1 MSTRKDG
8 VEVRQNLREARKRK
22 RLTQSD
28 VARLLN
34 ITARQYGAIETGASN
49 GSVKVWQE
57 IKRVLGG
64 TIDDLLQDKENVS
77 QEDEK

>member
-1 MSTRKDG
+1 MSTRKDRG
-8 VEVRQNLREARKRK
+8 EVRQNLREARKRK

-34 ITARQYGAIETGASN
+34 ITVRQYGAIETGASN

-64 TIDDLLQDKENVS
+64 TIDDLLQD
-77 QEDEK
+77 D

>member
-1 MSTRKDG
+1 M
-8 VEVRQNLREARKRK
+8 RQNLRKARKRK
-22 RLTQSD
+22 GLKQND
-28 VARLLN
+28 IARLLN
-34 ITARQYGAIETGASN
+34 ITVRQYGAIETGASN
-49 GSVKVWQE
+49 GSVKVWQK

>member
-1 MSTRKDG
+1 M
-8 VEVRQNLREARKRK
+8 RQNLRKARKRK
-22 RLTQSD
+22 GLTQSD

-34 ITARQYGAIETGASN
+34 ITVRQYGAIETGASN
-49 GSVKVWQE
+49 GSVKVWQK

>member
-1 MSTRKDG
+1 M
-8 VEVRQNLREARKRK
+8 RQNLREVRKRK

-34 ITARQYGAIETGASN
+34 ITVRQYGAIETGASN
-49 GSVKVWQE
+49 GSVKVWQK

-64 TIDDLLQDKENVS
+64 TIDDLLQD
-77 QEDEK
+77 D

>member
-1 MSTRKDG
+1 M
-8 VEVRQNLREARKRK
+8 RQNLREARKRK
-22 RLTQSD
+22 GLTQSD

-34 ITARQYGAIETGASN
+34 ITVRQYGAIETGASN
-49 GSVKVWQE
+49 GSVKVWQK

>member
-1 MSTRKDG
+1 M
-8 VEVRQNLREARKRK
+8 RQNLREARKRK
-22 RLTQSD
+22 RLTQND

-34 ITARQYGAIETGASN
+34 ITVRQYGAIETGASN

-64 TIDDLLQDKENVS
+64 TIDDLLQD
-77 QEDEK
+77 D

>member
-1 MSTRKDG
+1 M
-8 VEVRQNLREARKRK
+8 RQNLREARKRK
-22 RLTQSD
+22 GLTQSD

-34 ITARQYGAIETGASN
+34 ITMRQYGAIETGASN
-49 GSVKVWQE
+49 GSVKVWQK

>member
-1 MSTRKDG
+1 M
-8 VEVRQNLREARKRK
+8 RQNLRKARKRK
-22 RLTQSD
+22 GLTQND
-28 VARLLN
+28 IARLLN
-34 ITARQYGAIETGASN
+34 ITVRQYGANETGASN
-49 GSVKVWQE
+49 GSVKVWQK

>member
-1 MSTRKDG
+1 M
-8 VEVRQNLREARKRK
+8 RQNLREARKRK

-34 ITARQYGAIETGASN
+34 ITVRQYGAIETGASN
-49 GSVKVWQE
+49 GSVKVWQK